1 VEHSPA
7 IVIGSGF
14 GGAVAALR
22 LGQAGVPTVVLERGR
37 RWTIEDPTT
46 NATYATFEE
55 PDGRAEWLNA
65 VTKTPAYEGTPI
77 DVYTGILEILTK
89 GNSTFMVG
97 AGVGGGSHVYGGILI
112 QPPRQLFERVFPAS
126 LDYEEM
132 DRIYYPR
139 VLEVIETEPIPD
151 DVLATDFFLGL
162 RTFVKHA
169 RKAGFP
175 ERASTT
181 EFRSGTARFPMA
193 VDWDAVRDEIA
204 GRRVPSFIA
213 AEFWYGNNSGAKRT
227 LDRDYLKFAEE
238 TGSVEIRPLHLV
250 TSIAAAEGGY
260 QVTGVRIDETG
271 ASLEGVT
278 LTCDHLFLA
287 AGAFGTTE
295 LLLRA
300 KAKGQLP
307 RLPASLGRGFGNDG
321 DIFLIR
327 GDLEEMTNPHL
338 GGPGCI
344 ALLDYDNPVNP
355 SIMMRAPLPRF
366 AQDFPDKNVIGS
378 FFFSVTPNR
387 GRLSYD
393 EATDSAELDFTPDGD
408 AAARHLAE
416 RLNAANG
423 GRLLATTANIT
434 GHQLGGACMGTT
446 CDTEGR
452 VEGYSGLYVVDG
464 ALLPGSS
471 TCTNPAFTIAAIAE
485 RCLERILTKD
495 IGIRLPYGDR

>member
-1 VEHSPA
+1 MEQVPA

-22 LGQAGVPTVVLERGR
+22 LGQAGIPTVVLERGR

-46 NATYATFEE
+46 NATYATFEH
-55 PDGRAEWLNA
+55 PDGRAEWLNS

-77 DVYTGILEILTK
+77 DSYTGILEILTK

-112 QPPRQLFERVFPAS
+112 QPPGELFRRVFPSAV
-126 LDYEEM
+126 DYEEM
-132 DRIYYPR
+132 DQTYYPR
-139 VLEVIETEPIPD
+139 VLDVIKTESIPD
-151 DVLATDFFLGL
+151 DVLATDYFTGL
-162 RTFVKHA
+162 RTFVEHA

-175 ERASTT
+175 ERESTT

-193 VDWDAVRDEIA
+193 VDWDAVREEIA
-204 GRRVPSFIA
+204 GKRVPSFIA

-227 LDRDYLKFAEE
+227 LDRDYLKLAED
-238 TGSVEIRPLHLV
+238 TGSVQIRPHHLV
-250 TSIAAAEGGY
+250 RGIAAVDGGY
-260 QVTGVRIDETG
+260 QVTCARIDETG
-271 ASLEGVT
+271 TILEDLT
-278 LTCDHLFLA
+278 LRSDHLFLA
-287 AGAFGTTE
+287 AGAFGTSE

-300 KAKGQLP
+300 RAKDELP
-307 RLPASLGRGFGNDG
+307 RLSESVGNGFGNDG

-327 GDLEEMTNPHL
+327 GDLKEITNPHL

-366 AQDFPDKNVIGS
+366 AQDYPEKNVIGS
-378 FFFSVTPNR
+378 FFFSVTSTR
-387 GRLSYD
+387 GRLYYD
-393 EATDSAELDFTPDGD
+393 EAIDSVELDFTPDGD
-408 AAARHLAE
+408 AAARHLAQ

-423 GRLLATTANIT
+423 GQLLATTANIT

-452 VEGYSGLYVVDG
+452 VDGYPGLYVVDG
-464 ALLPGSS
+464 ALIPGSS
-471 TCTNPAFTIAAIAE
+471 TCTNPAFTIAAVAE
-485 RCLERILTKD
+485 RCMEHILTTN
-495 IGIRLPYGDR
+495 IGTQLG